1 VGSALLSEGEGISA
15 LIIGLVR
22 QKPDVILVVGTP
34 SALAAKAA
42 TSTIPIVFA
51 GAGDPVESGL
61 VNSLANPGG
70 NITGISNNQ
79 RELTHKR
86 FGLFREVIPDVTRV
100 AVLLDPALALA
111 PILWREA
118 EDAARILR
126 MRLARLDARTGA
138 EIETAFQEMAKA
150 GVQAVLVMPSGTFW
164 VEGTRIARLASQHRL
179 PSMCPSRSEVEAGG
193 LMSYGGS
200 DLECAQIA
208 VREAPRWS
216 NFPVY
221 GCWPRRPD
229 RRHRRRSRGRY
240 RLTFP
245 FCSISQ
251 PRLGPNL
258 AFGTNRED
266 DEAVSA
272 SSRSLMLPTTRRF
285 FAMTNVPRGVRNEHR
300 R

>member
-138 EIETAFQEMAKA
+138 EIENSVPRNGQ
-150 GVQAVLVMPSGTFW
+150 GW
-164 VEGTRIARLASQHRL
+164 
-179 PSMCPSRSEVEAGG
+179 RS
-193 LMSYGGS
+193 S
-200 DLECAQIA
+200 
-208 VREAPRWS
+208 
-216 NFPVY
+216 
-221 GCWPRRPD
+221 
-229 RRHRRRSRGRY
+229 
-240 RLTFP
+240 
-245 FCSISQ
+245 
-251 PRLGPNL
+251 RLGD
-258 AFGTNRED
+258 A
-266 DEAVSA
+266 
-272 SSRSLMLPTTRRF
+272 
-285 FAMTNVPRGVRNEHR
+285 
-300 R
+300 